1 MPVESH
7 LILDIGPGIVA
18 AVTVTLAAI
27 PGILAAYY
35 AYKSKQAIDTANS
48 HLAIALNQ
56 MSNPVGESKLTISPL
71 PSPATKEA

>member
-1 MPVESH
+1 MPVDSH
-7 LILDIGPGIVA
+7 LILDIGPGLVA

-35 AYKSKQAIDTANS
+35 AYKSKQAIDRANS

-56 MSNPVGESKLTISPL
+56 MSNPAGESKLTITSL
-71 PSPATKEA
+71 PSTASKE